1 VLFVSNQEND
11 EAAEFDPEKLRLVN
25 ELRFAKAR
33 LAALELEILNGRD
46 HAIGQ
51 TAELATV
58 RHELATVRHELATV
72 RHALATVRHALRQ
85 ETAAVRQEL
94 AAVRSSTTWKIG
106 RCFMLPIR
114 VLRRIGRR

>member
-1 VLFVSNQEND
+1 MLFVSNQEND
-11 EAAEFDPEKLRLVN
+11 EAAEFDPEKLRLVS

-58 RHELATVRHELATV
+58 RHE
-72 RHALATVRHALRQ
+72 LATVRHALRQ

>member
-1 VLFVSNQEND
+1 MLFVSNQEND

-72 RHALATVRHALRQ
+72 RHALRQ

>member
-1 VLFVSNQEND
+1 VLFVSNQENN

-58 RHELATVRHELATV
+58 RHELATVRH
-72 RHALATVRHALRQ
+72 ALRQ